1 MTWYE
6 ILIIV
11 LAAAFVAGVFGWRI
25 VRKKLGKGGCDCG
38 CSDCSHCTACS
49 AAKKANTPLQELA
62 KAPPMSI
69 VPWAEGQVMVSSP
82 TTVDPVQV
90 KVR

>member
-38 CSDCSHCTACS
+38 WSDCSHCTPRSPAH
-49 AAKKANTPLQELA
+49 KGTEEHKGYPTLP
-62 KAPPMSI
+62 
-69 VPWAEGQVMVSSP
+69 VSS
-82 TTVDPVQV
+82 
-90 KVR
+90 

>member
-38 CSDCSHCTACS
+38 GWRIVRKKLGKGGCDCGCSDCSHCTACS
-49 AAKKANTPLQELA
+49 AAKKAKE
-62 KAPPMSI
+62 K
-69 VPWAEGQVMVSSP
+69 
-82 TTVDPVQV
+82 
-90 KVR
+90 K

>member
-11 LAAAFVAGVFGWRI
+11 LAAAFVAGVVGWRL

-38 CSDCSHCTACS
+38 CSDRPHCTSCPPAQK
-49 AAKKANTPLQELA
+49 AKEK
-62 KAPPMSI
+62 K
-69 VPWAEGQVMVSSP
+69 
-82 TTVDPVQV
+82 
-90 KVR
+90 

>member
-25 VRKKLGKGGCDCG
+25 VRKKPGKGGCDCG

-49 AAKKANTPLQELA
+49 AAKKAKE
-62 KAPPMSI
+62 K
-69 VPWAEGQVMVSSP
+69 
-82 TTVDPVQV
+82 
-90 KVR
+90 K